1 MQSTVFLEGQLEGQT
16 VLPKFKKT
24 LTEEDQSKGKLSFS
38 KKKASS
44 TSLKKEPVNSASLLA
59 DNYIKVKD
67 RLSNIVD
74 PLWKDICMD
83 LLQMMG
89 PASVLKIW
97 ESKLGEFSSQN
108 QTLDLICDTAETA
121 TFVRQ
126 YDFVILGSLQRYFP
140 ALTRLSVK
148 TLRHL

>member
-16 VLPKFKKT
+16 VLTKFKKI
-24 LTEEDQSKGKLSFS
+24 LTEEDQSNTKFAFS
-38 KKKASS
+38 KKNAPS
-44 TSLKKEPVNSASLLA
+44 TSLKKELGNPASLLA

-67 RLSNIVD
+67 RISNIVD

-89 PASVLKIW
+89 PVSVLKIW

-108 QTLDLICDTAETA
+108 KTLDLICDTAETA
-121 TFVRQ
+121 TFVKQ

-140 ALTRLSVK
+140 ALTQLSVK